1 MINKFQTGGQVGQFE
16 ADMAQIFSQATK
28 SQVQP
33 EQIAQLAQIDPQSY
47 QQARQ
52 TYQQG
57 NVQGAAEILMQMLQS
72 MQQQQ
77 TQAMRKGAKLNYLK
91 RINNTCPEGTQLTY
105 YKVGG
110 QICSKCEAM
119 AKQKT
124 VNVMDSIKAEMFS
137 GGGKARKQIN
147 PNDTIHTKF
156 GIRDLTPDGRTGYK
170 RLTKDEYHKLGYD
183 QSRVDIKEER
193 SGRADLN
200 VNNKAPQTEIKKPKK
215 KENGGNI
222 TSKACPK
229 CGKVH
234 SGKCGSKLM
243 KKKKKCACGAKL
255 DAKKCGGKTVS
266 KKKPMDKC
274 GAKLKEMKCGSKM
287 KKAKKHE
294 LGGILEAMQKFAKGG
309 SLNGVPFRN

>member
-1 MINKFQTGGQVGQFE
+1 MINKFQTGGQVGE
-16 ADMAQIFSQATK
+16 ANQQLQQIF
-28 SQVQP
+28 
-33 EQIAQLAQIDPQSY
+33 QIAKAAVQGDEQSMQMMAKIAQQVGGPKGLQQLAQY
-47 QQARQ
+47 AQQMGDQEGAQALAAIADSMTRSAR
-52 TYQQG
+52 Y
-57 NVQGAAEILMQMLQS
+57 
-72 MQQQQ
+72 
-77 TQAMRKGAKLNYLK
+77 GAKLNYLK
-91 RINNTCPEGTQLTY
+91 KINNTCPEGTQLTY

-124 VNVMDSIKAEMFS
+124 VNVMDAIKAEMFQ
-137 GGGKARKQIN
+137 GGGKTVAKKTPAKKQLDQAGRDSIAVN
-147 PNDTIHTKF
+147 KYNDIEVQNLRP
-156 GIRDLTPDGRTGYK
+156 GDYK
-170 RLTKDEYHKLGYD
+170 STKDGIVWVPD
-183 QSRVDIKEER
+183 RT
-193 SGRADLN
+193 
-200 VNNKAPQTEIKKPKK
+200 KAPYKKEKKEK

-234 SGKCGSKLM
+234 AGKCGSKLM
-243 KKKKKCACGAKL
+243 KKKKKCACGTKL

-294 LGGILEAMQKFAKGG
+294 FGGILEAMQKFAKGG